1 MLKRRH
7 LIYAAAA
14 LMDFGAAGIFFAVT
28 RRAAELG
35 ATGSQLGALGAI
47 WAGTYGIS
55 VLVTGRLSDRVGR
68 RRLAIIGLSA
78 TICFIVA
85 CGLTINIPVLLLL
98 MAGFGLSIS
107 AFWPSIMGWLG
118 DDAQNSVELNA
129 RLSRFSTAWTI
140 GFLLGSGLT
149 GAVFQIRPFA
159 AFLLAAVAVLGAIV
173 ALLLP
178 SQSDSSPIAA
188 PTNLTAVP
196 HGRGFRKTAWLANF
210 AVTLTT
216 GGVCAL
222 FPQLATHLG
231 IRADVHGAMLALFRA
246 GSLVA
251 FFALAHLTFWRTR
264 LWPLWVAQAVG
275 VIALAGIGLGH
286 TTWTFTVAFVVAGL
300 VAGYTYQA
308 SIFFTLEEMTDKG
321 KGSGFHEAV
330 LGLGI
335 FLGSLLA
342 GWVGERFSIRSPY
355 YFCAGVLLVLTL
367 MQMAL
372 IYFRRRA
379 YRA

>member
-1 MLKRRH
+1 MLKQRH
-7 LIYAAAA
+7 LIYTAAA
-14 LMDFGAAGIFFAVT
+14 LVDFAAAGLFFAVT

-47 WAGTYGIS
+47 WAGIYGIS
-55 VLVTGRLSDRVGR
+55 VLLTGRLSDRLGR
-68 RRLAIIGLSA
+68 RRLAVTGLIA
-78 TICFIVA
+78 TLGFIVA
-85 CGLTINIPVLLLL
+85 CGLTTNVPLLLVF
-98 MAGFGLSIS
+98 MAGFGVSIS

-118 DDAQNSVELNA
+118 DSAHSSAELNA
-129 RLSRFSTAWTI
+129 RLGRFSVAWTI

-149 GAVFQIRPFA
+149 GAVFRIQPFA
-159 AFLLAAVAVLGAIV
+159 AFLLAAVMVLGAIIV
-173 ALLLP
+173 LLLP
-178 SQSDSSPIAA
+178 TQPDTGPIADTTRL
-188 PTNLTAVP
+188 PPVP
-196 HGRGFRKTAWLANF
+196 QGRGFRKTAWLANF
-210 AVTLTT
+210 TMTLTT

-251 FFALAHLTFWRTR
+251 FFGLAHLTFWRTR
-264 LWPLWVAQAVG
+264 LWPLWVAQAVA
-275 VIALAGIGLGH
+275 VVALAGIGVSH
-286 TTWTFTVAFVVAGL
+286 TPWAFTVAFVVAGL

-355 YFCAGVLLVLTL
+355 FFCAGVLLVLTL
-367 MQMAL
+367 AQMVL
-372 IYFRRRA
+372 VYFRRRA
-379 YRA
+379 YRV

>member
-1 MLKRRH
+1 MAKQRH

-14 LMDFGAAGIFFAVT
+14 LMDFGSAGIFFAVT

-47 WAGTYGIS
+47 WAGTYGVS
-55 VLVTGRLSDRVGR
+55 VLLTGRLSDRCGR
-68 RRLAIIGLSA
+68 RRLAVAGLIA
-78 TICFIVA
+78 TLCFIIA
-85 CGLTINIPVLLLL
+85 CGLTTNVPVLLVL
-98 MAGFGLSIS
+98 MAGFGVSIS

-118 DDAQNSVELNA
+118 DSANNSAELNA
-129 RLSRFSTAWTI
+129 RLGRFSIAWTI

-149 GAVFQIRPFA
+149 GAVFQIQPFA
-159 AFLLAAVAVLGAIV
+159 AFLVAALAVLGAIIV
-173 ALLLP
+173 LLLP
-178 SQSDSSPIAA
+178 SQPDAETIADDNTRL
-188 PTNLTAVP
+188 PPVP

-251 FFALAHLTFWRTR
+251 FVALARLTFWRTR
-264 LWPLWVAQAVG
+264 LWPLWVAQAVA
-275 VIALAGIGLGH
+275 VVALVGIGVGH
-286 TTWTFTVAFVVAGL
+286 TPVVFAVAFIVAGL
-300 VAGYTYQA
+300 AAGYTYQA

-342 GWVGERFSIRSPY
+342 GWVGECFSIRSPY
-355 YFCAGVLLVLTL
+355 YFCAGVLLVLISA
-367 MQMAL
+367 QMVL
-372 IYFRRRA
+372 VFVRRRA
-379 YRA
+379 LQ

>member
-14 LMDFGAAGIFFAVT
+14 LVDFGAAGIFFAVT

-47 WAGTYGIS
+47 WAGIYGLS

-68 RRLAIIGLSA
+68 RRLAVIGLTGTA
-78 TICFIVA
+78 GFIVA
-85 CGLTINIPVLLLL
+85 CGLTTNIPALLLL
-98 MAGFGLSIS
+98 MAGFGVSIS

-118 DDAQNSVELNA
+118 DDAKNSAELNA
-129 RLSRFSTAWTI
+129 RLSRFSTAWTV

-149 GAVFQIRPFA
+149 GAVFQIKPFA
-159 AFLLAAVAVLGAIV
+159 AFLMAAAAVLGALV
-173 ALLLP
+173 LLLLSVKP
-178 SQSDSSPIAA
+178 DTDTIADTTSL
-188 PTNLTAVP
+188 PPVP
-196 HGRGFRKTAWLANF
+196 QGRGFRKTAWLANF
-210 AVTLTT
+210 AITLTT

-222 FPQLATHLG
+222 FPQLATNLG
-231 IRADVHGAMLALFRA
+231 IPASVHGSMLALFRA

-251 FFALAHLTFWRTR
+251 FFLLANLTFWRTR
-264 LWPLWVAQAVG
+264 LWPLWVAQAVA
-275 VIALAGIGLGH
+275 VIALAGIGISH
-286 TTWTFTVAFVVAGL
+286 TTWAFTIAFVVAGL

-355 YFCAGVLLVLTL
+355 YFCAAVLLVLIL
-367 MQMAL
+367 AQMIL
-372 IYFRRRA
+372 VFFRRRA
-379 YRA
+379 K

>member
-1 MLKRRH
+1 MLKQRH

-14 LMDFGAAGIFFAVT
+14 LMDFAAAGVFFAVT
-28 RRAAELG
+28 RRAAESG

-47 WAGTYGIS
+47 WAGTYGVS
-55 VLVTGRLSDRVGR
+55 VLFTGRLSDRFGR
-68 RRLAIIGLSA
+68 RHLAITGLIA
-78 TICFIVA
+78 TLCFIVA
-85 CGLTINIPVLLLL
+85 CGLTTNVPLLLML
-98 MAGFGLSIS
+98 MAGFGVSIS

-118 DDAQNSVELNA
+118 DSANSSAELNA
-129 RLSRFSTAWTI
+129 RLVRFSTAWTT

-149 GAVFQIRPFA
+149 GAVFRIHSFT
-159 AFLLAAVAVLGAIV
+159 AFFLAALAVLGAIIV
-173 ALLLP
+173 LLLP
-178 SQSDSSPIAA
+178 SQADNETIADTTSL
-188 PTNLTAVP
+188 PAVP
-196 HGRGFRKTAWLANF
+196 LGRGFRKTAWLANF
-210 AVTLTT
+210 TVTLTT

-222 FPQLATHLG
+222 FPQLATKLG

-251 FFALAHLTFWRTR
+251 FFALARLTFWRTR
-264 LWPLWVAQAVG
+264 LWPLWVAQAVA
-275 VIALAGIGLGH
+275 VVALIGIGIGN
-286 TTWTFTVAFVVAGL
+286 TQVVFAIAFTVAGF

-321 KGSGFHEAV
+321 KGSGLHEAV

-342 GWVGERFSIRSPY
+342 GLVGEQFSIRSPY
-355 YFCAGVLLVLTL
+355 FFCAGVLLVLTSA
-367 MQMAL
+367 QMIL
-372 IYFRRRA
+372 VFFRRRA